1 MGPLISVG
9 ELRGLLDGADSGA
22 GSGSAVE
29 RASGSGP
36 AVSTSSSVPAAS
48 SVVLLDCGF
57 DLFDVA
63 AGERAYAA
71 GHLPGAL
78 YAHLD
83 RDLSG
88 PKSPRGPVEGGR
100 HPLPTRVSWAQ
111 RLAQWGITP
120 ETTVVAYDDQG
131 GCYAARAWWMLRW
144 MGHRPVAVLDGGKGA
159 WVAAGGALESQV
171 RAVAPAGPYPVGEPG
186 MSTVTA
192 PELMQRLGRVSL
204 VDARAGER
212 YRGETE
218 PLDMRAGHIPGAVN
232 RFFKDNL
239 QADGRFKPV
248 EQLRAEWTPLLHGDS
263 EVVHQCGSGVTA
275 CHNLLALAHA
285 GLGEGVLYPG
295 SWSEW
300 SADPARPCALG

>member
-1 MGPLISVG
+1 MKPLISAS
-9 ELRGLLDGADSGA
+9 ELR
-22 GSGSAVE
+22 
-29 RASGSGP
+29 
-36 AVSTSSSVPAAS
+36 
-48 SVVLLDCGF
+48 VLTQQDQAPLILDCSF
-57 DLFDVA
+57 DLFDVS
-63 AGERAYAA
+63 AGERAFEA
-71 GHLPGAL
+71 GHLPGAR

-100 HPLPTRVSWAQ
+100 HPLPARSEWAA
-111 RLAQWGITP
+111 RLGQWGITP
-120 ETTVVAYDDQG
+120 QTTVVAYDAQG

-144 MGHRPVAVLDGGKGA
+144 MGHDAVAVLDGGLAA
-159 WVAAGGALESQV
+159 WVAAGGALETG
-171 RAVAPAGPYPVGEPG
+171 AAATPGIAGPDYPTGDAA
-186 MSTVTA
+186 MATVSA
-192 PELMQRLGRVSL
+192 QELAKRLGRVSL

-218 PLDMRAGHIPGAVN
+218 PLDTRAGHIPGAVN

-248 EQLRAEWTPLLHGDS
+248 DALRAEWTPLLQTGS

-285 GLGEGVLYPG
+285 GLGEGTLYPG

-300 SADPARPCALG
+300 SADPARPVAVG